1 MPERKHIEP
10 PLVVILAGGLGT
22 RMRDRAGE
30 LPKALV
36 EVAGEPFA
44 HHQLRLLAGQGVREV
59 VFVIGFRGEKLRAA
73 IGDGSRFGLSV
84 GYVDEGE
91 ELHGTGGA
99 LRYALDADALTDPI
113 AVLYGDSYLPIELAP
128 VWAAFAESGRLAL
141 MTVLRNE
148 DRWDRSNA
156 VVEDDVVVLYDKRP
170 EERTA
175 RMAWIDYGL
184 TVLSR
189 EVVEDIARGLR
200 RRSRRCLP
208 AAQPPGRSRRVR
220 DDDALLRS
228 RLARWH
234 RRARALSRTQGRDR
248 VSSPSLA
255 EPLSGARIRVFGLS
269 WWAVA
274 VWVGATVYAVLL
286 SIEAVREHH
295 RFETFLDLA
304 VYDQLLWLLANGHE
318 PFSTVISRPLLGGHF
333 QPGVVLLT
341 PLYWLDLGVPG
352 SAHGPVGRARPHRSR
367 PLCARAS
374 VRCVTSRWPRC
385 LRFCGSSVR
394 GSRRSTCSSFALIRS
409 RRR

>member
-10 PLVVILAGGLGT
+10 PLVVVLAGGLGT

-59 VFVIGFRGEKLRAA
+59 VFVIGFQGEKLRAA
-73 IGDGSRFGLSV
+73 IGDGSGFGLSI

-99 LRYALDADALTDPI
+99 LRYALDADALTDPL

-128 VWAAFAESGRLAL
+128 VWMAFAESGRRAL

-170 EERTA
+170 AARTT

-189 EVVEDIARGLR
+189 DVVEDI
-200 RRSRRCLP
+200 
-208 AAQPPGRSRRVR
+208 PPGS
-220 DDDALLRS
+220 
-228 RLARWH
+228 
-234 RRARALSRTQGRDR
+234 
-248 VSSPSLA
+248 
-255 EPLSGARIRVFGLS
+255 
-269 WWAVA
+269 
-274 VWVGATVYAVLL
+274 
-286 SIEAVREHH
+286 
-295 RFETFLDLA
+295 
-304 VYDQLLWLLANGHE
+304 
-318 PFSTVISRPLLGGHF
+318 
-333 QPGVVLLT
+333 VV
-341 PLYWLDLGVPG
+341 DLGDVY
-352 SAHGPVGRARPHRSR
+352 RQ
-367 PLCARAS
+367 L
-374 VRCVTSRWPRC
+374 
-385 LRFCGSSVR
+385 SVR
-394 GSRRSTCSSFALIRS
+394 GDLAAFETTTRFYEAGSPGGIAELEGYLEREDATA
-409 RRR
+409 